1 MDSYSNWK
9 LLFLTELRLLKKMR
23 HLKFEHQY
31 QEEQSWY
38 TTDAVLCHIWDSE
51 GYIEYRYFIL
61 LNIYLKSKLLENE

>member
-1 MDSYSNWK
+1 
-9 LLFLTELRLLKKMR
+9 MR
-23 HLKFEHQY
+23 HMKFEHQY

-61 LNIYLKSKLLENE
+61 LNVYLKSKLLENE